1 MKKTI
6 VIAVMLAVAAVSLNA
21 EAGKWKLALNKNG
34 IKVYTRPAKGCPL
47 DEFMGVT
54 VINAPIE
61 TCVRVLRDVDS
72 QPRWM
77 GDCLEAKLLKRISKD
92 HLIAYNVI
100 DVPWPLSNRDLQID
114 TRFITNL
121 PKGIVTVK
129 MAAYVPAIQPVTKKY
144 VRITDMKA
152 TCIMKKIND
161 NKTRVTYINR
171 VNPMAPIPDSVA
183 NMFAKKNPYKT
194 LLGMRKMVKLPKYA
208 K

>member
-21 EAGKWKLALNKNG
+21 EAGKWKLALKKNG

-61 TCVRVLRDVDS
+61 TCVMVLRDVDS
-72 QPRWM
+72 QPRWV
-77 GDCLEAKLLKRISKD
+77 GDCLESKLLKRISKD